1 MNRLDVK
8 LTSEECAWESASSAH
23 PCPVCGADGGCQI
36 HDAEGFVC
44 CTQVRSEWPLTTG
57 AWLHREPTP
66 RGRAAPASQSALPS
80 PLHARAALARR
91 FDRLYSER
99 GRGS

>member
-1 MNRLDVK
+1 MNRLDVE
-8 LTSEECAWESASSAH
+8 LTSEEYAWASASSVH

-36 HDAEGFVC
+36 HDEEGFVC

-57 AWLHREPTP
+57 AWLHRRPTTH
-66 RGRAAPASQSALPS
+66 GRDAPDALASALPS
-80 PLHARAALARR
+80 RAALARR
-91 FDRLYSER
+91 FDRRYAER